1 MFHDLRAGS
10 LPKRKSLVHMCGE
23 RYSKWLWLKL
33 FLLLS
38 QGELAVLFSFF
49 LNRVTRHFG
58 MTVYHLD
65 YVAVC

>member
-1 MFHDLRAGS
+1 MAWE
-10 LPKRKSLVHMCGE
+10 LVGVLKEKVCGE
-23 RYSKWLWLKL
+23 KYSQLLWLTL

-38 QGELAVLFSFF
+38 QGELAVLFSLFF
-49 LNRVTRHFG
+49 LNRVTHHFG